1 MSTRARA
8 ATTVAGSTLVEALI
22 ATGITALLILVL
34 ISLSMFSGRAFAAF
48 YNYVDLDDHN
58 KIAMDTLTSDLRE
71 CNRLVAFTST
81 QVVMEDSDGVNI
93 TYTYVPAEEKLKRIK
108 NGIEKTLLTGCDMLK
123 FVIAKR
129 NPVGFT
135 YEEHYEAATPATAK
149 VVQVSWN
156 CSRTILGQKV
166 NTESVQ
172 TARIV
177 IRKQG

>member
-1 MSTRARA
+1 MCINTRADKR
-8 ATTVAGSTLVEALI
+8 AGSTLVEALI
-22 ATGITALLILVL
+22 STGITALLILVL
-34 ISLSMFSGRAFAAF
+34 VSLTMFSGRAFAAF

-58 KIAMDTLTSDLRE
+58 KIAMDTLTGDLRE

-81 QVVMEDSDGVNI
+81 EITMEDSDGVNI
-93 TYTYVPAEEKLKRIK
+93 TYTYNPVEQTLKRKKI
-108 NGIEKTLLTGCDMLK
+108 GEPKTLLTGCDTLK
-123 FVIAKR
+123 FVVAQR
-129 NPVGFT
+129 NPVGGS
-135 YEEHYEAATPATAK
+135 YDEYHEAGNPATAK